1 MGSRPA
7 DSPRDPPFE
16 PRSIGRARGDVLV
29 PRAVD
34 SDDSET
40 SGDSAAT
47 PAVTAVDDDLPEPMA
62 ARVLGRA
69 GFGWSRAGR
78 AEIASLGFDGWVAG
92 QLDPASIAD
101 PDGAAWV
108 ARSSSAG
115 LSAAGILKSFRAPAL
130 DLRALALA
138 RATCSTRQL
147 FERTVELW
155 NDWFHVDQERGECR
169 VLKTVE
175 DRGAIRAHALGSFR
189 ELLGAVTK
197 SGAMLEYLD
206 NRSNSAA
213 APNENFARELL
224 ELHTLGT
231 GEFGE
236 RDVREAARCFTGW
249 TMVPRADPRYGEFE
263 FRAELHDEGPKVV
276 LGLTLDADGGVRDGE
291 RVLDMLAAHPA
302 TARRVAKRF
311 AARFL
316 GENAPPA
323 AVAAAESAF
332 ARTGGDVRA
341 VLRATLRREYFDEA
355 EARGSRRCTRPFD
368 LVVALLRATG
378 AHVDD
383 FSGLVDELAGLGHA
397 PFAWPSPDG
406 YPDGRA
412 HWEAAFAARCALCE
426 RFFAGVIP
434 GVSLQTLPVESAA
447 SPEEFVALIDR
458 RLTGG
463 RLSVGERAVLTRRA
477 RDLWPMTTD
486 RARRMWALA
495 ACSPG
500 FWEV

>member
-1 MGSRPA
+1 MGSRRA
-7 DSPRDPPFE
+7 DSPRDLPFE
-16 PRSIGRARGDVLV
+16 PRSIGRAHRDVVGLIRTV
-29 PRAVD
+29 F
-34 SDDSET
+34 DDSET
-40 SGDSAAT
+40 PDGAVAT
-47 PAVTAVDDDLPEPMA
+47 LAVDIEVELLSEATA

-69 GFGWSRAGR
+69 GYGWSRAS
-78 AEIASLGFDGWVAG
+78 ADEIASLGFDSWIAS
-92 QLDPASIAD
+92 QLDPGSIED
-101 PDGAAWV
+101 PDADAWV
-108 ARSSSAG
+108 ARSASAG
-115 LSAAGILKSFRAPAL
+115 LSAAEILKAFRGPARE
-130 DLRALALA
+130 LRALTLA
-138 RATCSTRQL
+138 RATFSTRQL

-189 ELLGAVTK
+189 ELLGAVAK

-231 GEFGE
+231 GEFDE
-236 RDVREAARCFTGW
+236 RDVREIARCFTGW
-249 TMVPRADPRYGEFE
+249 AMVARTDPRFGEFE
-263 FRAELHDEGPKVV
+263 FRSELHDEGPKVV
-276 LGLTLDADGGVRDGE
+276 LGLALDAGGGVRDGE
-291 RVLDMLAAHPA
+291 RVLDMLASHPA
-302 TARRVAKRF
+302 TARRVAERI

-316 GENAPPA
+316 GENASSD
-323 AVAAAESAF
+323 VVLAAASAF
-332 ARTGGDVRA
+332 VRTGGDVRA
-341 VLRATLRREYFDEA
+341 VLRATLTRESFEAA
-355 EARGSRRCTRPFD
+355 EARGMRRYLRPFD

-378 AHVDD
+378 ARVDD
-383 FSGLVDELAGLGHA
+383 FGGLVDELAGLGHA

-426 RFFAGVIP
+426 RFFEGAIP
-434 GVSLQTLPVESAA
+434 GVSLPTLPVESAA
-447 SPEEFVALIDR
+447 SPEEFVVLLDQ

-463 RLSVGERAVLTRRA
+463 RLSASERGVLTRRA

-486 RARRMWALA
+486 HARRMWALA